1 MEPTA
6 TARPMRKDALRNSEL
21 VLRAAREVLSESGPE
36 TRVEQ
41 IAARA
46 GVGVGTVYRHF
57 PNKEA
62 LIDELV
68 RLMLT
73 DLIGAA
79 QVELARGDGT
89 GLESFLRVLG
99 RAIAEQRGYRDKLV
113 GRTRVDCGQAR
124 LRELIGELLEQARE
138 HGRIGPEI
146 VLGDVLA
153 TTWALRGVIMT
164 TGSVAP
170 DAWERHLDIHL
181 AGLRA
186 GATVARPGISTEQ
199 LSRIS
204 GAATP
209 AEAER

>member
-1 MEPTA
+1 MVPKSTA
-6 TARPMRKDALRNSEL
+6 ATVRPMRKDAQRNNEL
-21 VLRAAREVLSESGPE
+21 VLRAARETLAEFGSE

-68 RLMLT
+68 RLLLT
-73 DLIGAA
+73 DLVGAA
-79 QVELARGDGT
+79 RTELAREDGS
-89 GLESFLRVLG
+89 GLETFLRVLG
-99 RAIAEQRGYRDKLV
+99 RAVAEQRGYIEKLL
-113 GRTRVDCGQAR
+113 GQTRTDCGQLL
-124 LRELIGELLEQARE
+124 LRGLIGELLEQARA
-138 HGRIGPEI
+138 HGQVGPDI

-153 TTWALRGVIMT
+153 TTWGMRGVIAT

-170 DAWERHLDIHL
+170 DAWERYLDIHL

-186 GATVARPGISTEQ
+186 TARPGTSASISTEQ
-199 LSRIS
+199 LSRITGTS
-204 GAATP
+204 H
-209 AEAER
+209 

>member
-1 MEPTA
+1 MEPKSPEA
-6 TARPMRKDALRNSEL
+6 TVRPMRKDAQRNNEL
-21 VLRAAREVLSESGPE
+21 VLRAAREVLAEFGSE

-68 RLMLT
+68 RLLLT
-73 DLIGAA
+73 DLVAA
-79 QVELARGDGT
+79 ARTELAREDGL
-89 GLESFLRVLG
+89 GLEAFLRVLG
-99 RAIAEQRGYRDKLV
+99 RAFAEQHGYVEKLV
-113 GRTRVDCGQAR
+113 GHTRIDCGQVL
-124 LRELIGELLEQARE
+124 LRGLIGELLEQARHHE
-138 HGRIGPEI
+138 RVGPDV

-153 TTWALRGVIMT
+153 TTWGIRGVIAT

-186 GATVARPGISTEQ
+186 TAPSSSHAPISPEQ
-199 LSRIS
+199 LSRIT
-204 GAATP
+204 GTTTHA
-209 AEAER
+209 